1 MSSNETDRAMKLSFP
16 AELPITDR
24 LDEIKE
30 AIANNQVIIVA
41 GETGSG
47 KSTQLPKICVDLGL
61 GQDRLIGHTQPRRLA
76 ARAVAER
83 IAEETETKLGDLV
96 GYKVRFTDQVSKST
110 RVKLMTDGILLAEIQ
125 RDRLLKRYDT
135 IIIDEAHERSLN
147 IDFLLGILRQL
158 LPRRPDLKII
168 ITSATIDTQRFSDH
182 FDNAPVIEVS
192 GRTYP
197 VETRYR
203 PLLRPSGERRDQP
216 TAICDAVEELWR
228 DQDGDILV
236 FCAGER
242 DIRDAHDALED
253 RKFANTEIFPLYARL
268 SAAEQHRVFTGH
280 KKRRIVLAT
289 NVAETSLTV
298 PGIRTVIDPGN
309 ARISRY
315 SNRTKVQRLPI
326 EAVSQASANQRAG
339 RCGRLGPGV
348 CIRLYSEDDFLSR
361 PEFTD
366 PEIQRTNLASVILQ
380 MAALGLGDIVD
391 FPFIEPPDRRNIRD
405 GIALLEELDAVDPE
419 EAGTT
424 KWLTPMGR
432 KLAKLPVDPR
442 LGRMIIEAG
451 RNSCLHEVM
460 VIVAA
465 LSVQDPR
472 ERPTEKRQAAAESHA
487 RFAHPSSDF
496 LTFLNLWTYV
506 KTERSA
512 RSQNQFRKLCRREFL
527 NFNRIREWQDVY
539 RQLRRVADELK
550 LPRTTDEPQ
559 PEDIHYSLLSGLL
572 SHIGMKDEKK
582 SKPTTNQ
589 PNNRQSDKGRSK
601 PAEFIGARNARF
613 VLASGS
619 SLSKKPPTW
628 VMAGELVETNRL
640 WARTMAQID
649 PAWAERLGEHLVAR
663 SYTEPWWEEERGA
676 SLTTER
682 VSLYGLPLVGG
693 RTKNLEHFDASLARE
708 MFIHHALIE
717 GQWDTTHDFA
727 LLNSKLTAE
736 VAALEARS
744 RQPDLMADRQL
755 LFDFYDQ
762 HLPSSVTSSRHFN
775 SWWKTKKSN
784 EPRLLDLTHDILL
797 GGRDEGIDHDAF
809 PDHVT
814 IHDLVLALSYE
825 FDPTSPIDG
834 ITVDVPLAV
843 LNQLESHDFSWLV
856 PGFRQEAAELLVR
869 SLDKPTRKALSPIPT
884 TVANALADLP
894 PDRQGDRT
902 FDRALLRVLERQTG
916 VALKAQTFSP
926 ESLPRHLRPTFR
938 VVGSS
943 QQTLAAGKDLESLK
957 VRLDSQI
964 RQALGEARHEV
975 ERDGISE
982 WDFGDLPQTVETRS
996 GDHVVK
1002 AFPSLVDKGST
1013 VSIRLQATA
1022 DEQEESMWAGTRRLL
1037 YLDLKSPMRALDQM
1051 LSSDAQMAMIANTT
1065 QSKAEWFIDAVT
1077 SVLDHVLSERG
1088 GPSFTQEGQDLLRI
1102 YSQQSTSELLAGV
1115 GTAMNRILPTLQR
1128 IDVLLDPFEG
1138 QAGKLDRLGPSLDDA
1153 RAHRDRLVYAGM
1165 LTGVGFTRLPDVARY
1180 LDGIVLRLE
1189 SLASSPA
1196 RDLDALTIC
1205 RDVEKLYR
1213 TACSQSDKFDEL
1225 EEISWLMEEL
1235 RVRQFAPQLA
1245 ISDKVTGKR
1254 VKNALRLLS

>member
-1 MSSNETDRAMKLSFP
+1 MKLSFP

-30 AIANNQVIIVA
+30 AITNNQVVIVA

-83 IAEETETKLGDLV
+83 VAEETETKLGDLV

-110 RVKLMTDGILLAEIQ
+110 RIKLMTDGILLAEIQ

-168 ITSATIDTQRFSDH
+168 ITSATIDTERFSDH
-182 FDNAPVIEVS
+182 FDQAPIIEVS

-203 PLLRPSGERRDQP
+203 PLVRLSGERRDQP

-242 DIRDAHDALED
+242 DIRDAHDALEE

-268 SAAEQHRVFTGH
+268 SAAEQHRVFASH

-298 PGIRTVIDPGN
+298 PGIRSVIDPGN

-326 EAVSQASANQRAG
+326 EAISQASANQRSG

-366 PEIQRTNLASVILQ
+366 PEIQRTNLASVILA
-380 MAALGLGDIVD
+380 MASLGLGDIVD

-419 EAGTT
+419 SQGTP
-424 KWLTPMGR
+424 KWLTPMGH

-451 RNSCLHEVM
+451 RNSCLHEIM

-472 ERPTEKRQAAAESHA
+472 ERPTEKRQAATESHA
-487 RFAHPSSDF
+487 RFAHQSSDF
-496 LTFLNLWTYV
+496 LSYLNLWNYV

-550 LPRTTDEPQ
+550 LPRTSGDPQ

-582 SKPTTNQ
+582 AKPSTKPASGQ
-589 PNNRQSDKGRSK
+589 RREGGRSK
-601 PAEFIGARNARF
+601 PTEFIGARNARF

-619 SLSKKPPTW
+619 ALSKKPPTW
-628 VMAGELVETNRL
+628 VIAGELVETNRL

-663 SYTEPWWEEERGA
+663 SYTEPWWDQERGA
-676 SLTTER
+676 ALTTER
-682 VSLYGLPLVGG
+682 VSLYGLPLVAG

-717 GQWDTTHDFA
+717 GEWETSHDFA
-727 LLNSKLTAE
+727 LLNSKLIDE
-736 VAALEARS
+736 VAALQARS

-762 HLPSSVTSSRHFN
+762 YLPSSVTSSRHFN
-775 SWWKTKKSN
+775 SWWKKKHAT
-784 EPRLLDLTHDILL
+784 EPRLLDLTHEILL
-797 GGRDEGIDHDAF
+797 GGRDAGIDHDAF
-809 PDHVT
+809 PDHLT
-814 IHDLVLALSYE
+814 IRGIQLSLSYE
-825 FDPTSPIDG
+825 FESTSPIDG

-843 LNQLESHDFSWLV
+843 LNQLDNDDFSWLV
-856 PGFRQEAAELLVR
+856 PGFQQEAAELLVR
-869 SLDKPTRKALSPIPT
+869 SLDKTTRKALSPIPSK
-884 TVANALADLP
+884 VADALSDIKQDLQP
-894 PDRQGDRT
+894 GRT
-902 FDRALLRVLERQTG
+902 FDQALRRSLERSMG
-916 VALKAQTFSP
+916 VAIQAHAFKP
-926 ESLPRHLRPTFR
+926 EDLPRHLRPTFR
-938 VVGSS
+938 VIGTS
-943 QQTLAAGKDLESLK
+943 QQTLAAGKSLQSLK
-957 VRLDSQI
+957 VRLDAQI
-964 RQALGEARHEV
+964 RQALGESRHEV
-975 ERDGISE
+975 ERDGLTR
-982 WDFGDLPQTVETRS
+982 WDFGGLPQTVETQS
-996 GDHVVK
+996 GDHAVK
-1002 AFPSLVDKGST
+1002 AFPALVDNGSS
-1013 VSIRLQATA
+1013 VSIRLQVTA
-1022 DEQEESMWAGTRRLL
+1022 EEQVETMWEGTRRLL
-1037 YLDLKSPMRALDQM
+1037 YLDIKAPMRTLDRL
-1051 LSSDAQMAMIANTT
+1051 LSGDAQLAMAANTT

-1077 SVLDHVLSERG
+1077 SALDQVLSDQG
-1088 GPSFTQEGQDLLRI
+1088 GPSFTQEGHERI
-1102 YSQQSTSELLAGV
+1102 QTYAKEVTLELLAGV
-1115 GTAMNRILPTLQR
+1115 AAAMNSILPTIQR
-1128 IDVLLDPFEG
+1128 IDVLLDQPEA
-1138 QAGKLDRLGPSLDDA
+1138 QSASQLAKLNRLQPSLSDA
-1153 RAHRDRLVYAGM
+1153 RSHRDRLVYPGM
-1165 LTGVGFTRLPDVARY
+1165 LTGVGFSRLEDVARY
-1180 LDGIVLRLE
+1180 LEGIAFRLE
-1189 SLASSPA
+1189 SLPASLA
-1196 RDLDALTIC
+1196 KDRDALRIC
-1205 RDVEKLYR
+1205 GDVEQLYR
-1213 TACSQSDKFDEL
+1213 AACSHSDQFDEL
-1225 EEISWLMEEL
+1225 EEISWLIEEL
-1235 RVRQFAPQLA
+1235 RVRQLAQHLA
-1245 ISDKVTGKR
+1245 IADKVTGKR

>member
-1 MSSNETDRAMKLSFP
+1 MKLSFP
-16 AELPITDR
+16 AELPITGR

-30 AIANNQVIIVA
+30 AITNNQVTIIA

-47 KSTQLPKICVDLGL
+47 KSTQLPKICIDLGL
-61 GQDRLIGHTQPRRLA
+61 GQNRLIGHTQPRRLA

-83 IAEETETKLGDLV
+83 IAEETQTKLGDLV

-147 IDFLLGILRQL
+147 IDFLLGILYQL

-182 FDNAPVIEVS
+182 FDQAPVIEVS

-366 PEIQRTNLASVILQ
+366 PEIQRTNLASVILA
-380 MAALGLGDIVD
+380 MASLGLGDIVD
-391 FPFIEPPDRRNIRD
+391 FPFIEPPDQRNIRD

-419 EAGTT
+419 QAGTQ

-432 KLAKLPVDPR
+432 KLARLPVDPR

-465 LSVQDPR
+465 MSVQDPR
-472 ERPTEKRQAAAESHA
+472 ERPTEKRQIAAEFHA

-496 LTFLNLWTYV
+496 LSYLNLWDYV

-512 RSQNQFRKLCRREFL
+512 RSQNQFRKLCRKEFL

-550 LPRTTDEPQ
+550 LPRTSGDPQ

-582 SKPTTNQ
+582 AKPAAPNHSKA
-589 PNNRQSDKGRSK
+589 PNNKQADKGRGK
-601 PAEFIGARNARF
+601 PTEFIGARNARF
-613 VLASGS
+613 VLAGGS

-663 SYTEPWWEEERGA
+663 SYTEPWWEQERGA
-676 SLTTER
+676 ALTTER
-682 VSLYGLPLVGG
+682 VSLYGLPIVGG

-717 GQWDTTHDFA
+717 GEWETSHDFA

-762 HLPSSVTSSRHFN
+762 HLPTSVTSSRHFN
-775 SWWKTKKSN
+775 SWWKKKKSN
-784 EPRLLDLTHDILL
+784 DPRLLDLTHEILL

-809 PDHVT
+809 PDHIT
-814 IHDLVLALSYE
+814 IHDIQLSLSYE
-825 FDPTSPIDG
+825 FDQTSPIDG

-843 LNQLESHDFSWLV
+843 LNQMEGHDFSWLV
-856 PGFRQEAAELLVR
+856 PGFRQEAGELLVR
-869 SLDKPTRKALSPIPT
+869 SLDKETRKALSPIPT
-884 TVANALADLP
+884 TVANALSELK
-894 PDRQGDRT
+894 PDRQSERT
-902 FDRALLRVLERQTG
+902 FDQALRRVLERQTG
-916 VALKAQTFSP
+916 VSLKAQALRT
-926 ESLPRHLRPTFR
+926 ETLPRHLRPTFR
-938 VVGSS
+938 VVGPSA
-943 QQTLAAGKDLESLK
+943 QTLAAGKDLDSLK

-964 RQALGEARHEV
+964 RQALGDAKHEV
-975 ERDGISE
+975 EQNGLTS
-982 WDFGDLPQTVETRS
+982 WDFADLPQTVETRS

-1002 AFPSLVDKGST
+1002 AFPSLVDNGST

-1022 DEQEESMWAGTRRLL
+1022 DEQQDSMWGGTRRLL
-1037 YLDLKSPMRALDQM
+1037 YLDIKSPMRTLDRL
-1051 LSSDAQMAMIANTT
+1051 LSGDAQMSMIANTT

-1077 SVLDHVLSERG
+1077 SVLDHVLSEQG
-1088 GPSFTQEGQDLLRI
+1088 GPSFTLEGHERLRS
-1102 YSQQSTSELLAGV
+1102 YAKEAVPELLKGV
-1115 GTAMNRILPTLQR
+1115 GAAMNKILPTLQR
-1128 IDVLLDPFEG
+1128 IDVLLDRSEN
-1138 QAGKLDRLGPSLDDA
+1138 QSASQTSKLDRLRPSLGDA
-1153 RAHRDRLVYAGM
+1153 RAHRDRLAYAGM
-1165 LTGVGFTRLPDVARY
+1165 LTGVGFMRLHDVARY
-1180 LDGIVLRLE
+1180 LDGIASRLE
-1189 SLASSPA
+1189 SLANSPA
-1196 RDLDALTIC
+1196 KDQDALNIC
-1205 RDVEKLYR
+1205 RDVEETYR
-1213 TACSQSDKFDEL
+1213 VVCSHSDKFDEL

-1245 ISDKVTGKR
+1245 IADKVTGKR